1 MRNNYIIARDNA
13 QQLFLKMNQ
22 AELIHLHALYADNE
36 YIYIDYFGE
45 TYAISRR
52 DGRIT
57 LGGTQAGFNTTLA
70 IFDYLSHAPTQSA
83 GKWCATNSLPH
94 VGQSQPSGSKLYA
107 AYAEKFQDRADA
119 LSAALN
125 RLKCADFPKGDVSG
139 IIPVFSD
146 VHMVFEFW
154 AADEDFPP
162 QIGFFW
168 DENVLTRLR
177 YETLYYVMGDF
188 LEMLNQMSQRNS

>member
-13 QQLFLKMNQ
+13 QQLFMKMDQ
-22 AELIHLHALYADNE
+22 DKLIHLHGLHSDSE
-36 YIYIDYFGE
+36 YIYIDYLGE
-45 TYAISRR
+45 TYNISRS

-70 IFDYLSHAPTQSA
+70 IFDYLSHAPTQRA

-107 AYAEKFQDRADA
+107 DYAGKFQERIGA
-119 LSAALN
+119 LSIALN
-125 RLKCADFPKGDVSG
+125 QLKCADFPKGDVSG
-139 IIPVFSD
+139 VIPVFPD
-146 VHMVFEFW
+146 VHMVFQFW

-177 YETLYYVMGDF
+177 YETLYYVMGDL
-188 LEMLNQMSQRNS
+188 LEVLDHMSQNNT